1 MTLLQIKDELPFVA
15 LTVGYAG
22 RIAHVSDVL
31 VDTGSAS
38 TIFAADVVR
47 AIGLVPLPDD
57 ELRLVRGVGGVEA
70 VFSRTVDHLHIGE
83 QRLESFEIEVGGMD
97 YGFAINGI
105 LGMDF
110 LTKAGAVIDL
120 RSQQIDFLN

>member
-22 RIAHVSDVL
+22 SIAHISDVL